1 MAKDKI
7 SNIQKSNDKIK
18 ETKAMVKNLMTKLS
32 ILGLT
37 NKQTEQPKPTK
48 EPKNTQLVNEAQPIA
63 KKLYSDYTPEDFV
76 ALDEANQKT
85 MERFR
90 IQEELYQKKLRNE
103 AIAEQNLVAFQ
114 QYQAQNPTNFNQHEN
129 LIVNDENYSN
139 LLAANSDDVF
149 KYYKPNPEQI
159 QTLEKTTN
167 IINHQIT
174 PAIQQYFAKLGIELG
189 NIDLSYNRIVAD
201 TETKNSNQYA
211 AVYLEGKVA
220 NNTLKLTKRA
230 YDAIANYKGMT
241 NTTISQESLITING
255 LTHEALHKLF
265 NLDNRLSIDKGAN
278 VQLNNIK
285 SEVREGMVEYYAR
298 NITKNSIDNNQSFT
312 VEQKL
317 LASKDLSRTNG
328 YNEFVSKFDNYLNDM
343 TIKLAFSNNRNKTMD
358 YDTNRK
364 YIEKLSAN
372 FFLSSD
378 DKIIRLAKELGLPA
392 IMEI

>member
-7 SNIQKSNDKIK
+7 SNIQKSKDKIK

-32 ILGLT
+32 ILGFA
-37 NKQTEQPKPTK
+37 NKQKEEPKPTE
-48 EPKNTQLVNEAQPIA
+48 EPKLTQLVNEAQPIA
-63 KKLYSDYTPEDFV
+63 KKLYADYTPEDF
-76 ALDEANQKT
+76 AAIDEANQKT

-139 LLAANSDDVF
+139 LMAANADDVF
-149 KYYKPNPEQI
+149 KDYKPNPEQI
-159 QTLEKTTN
+159 QTLQKTKN

-201 TETKNSNQYA
+201 TETENSNQYA

-220 NNTLKLTKRA
+220 NNTLKLSKRA

-241 NTTISQESLITING
+241 NTTISQESLIAING

-278 VQLNNIK
+278 VQLNNIN

-298 NITKNSIDNNQSFT
+298 NITKNSVDNNQSLT
-312 VEQKL
+312 AEQKL

-343 TIKLAFSNNRNKTMD
+343 TIKLAFSNNHNKTMD

-378 DKIIRLAKELGLPA
+378 DKIIQLAKELGLPA